1 MDFSSPARRG
11 TAPVRTLVAQAAALA
26 LLLGSAAAQAAPTVY
41 LSDDTTLDYSLTLSY
56 AASVRTSAAAAEYLA
71 DLNNDDATRNFKKGG
86 LINNRASALG
96 EVRIKH
102 KNLGFMARGTG
113 FYDSVY
119 RGGNQNDSLS
129 TVNKI
134 GSADEFVSEIRKR
147 SG

>member
-71 DLNNDDATRNFKKGG
+71 DLNNDDATRNFKRGS
-86 LINNRASALG
+86 LINNRWICKSITLTPSRHDRLRSVLG
-96 EVRIKH
+96 DPTPQKPSENHLIFR
-102 KNLGFMARGTG
+102 
-113 FYDSVY
+113 Y
-119 RGGNQNDSLS
+119 
-129 TVNKI
+129 KI
-134 GSADEFVSEIRKR
+134 G
-147 SG
+147 